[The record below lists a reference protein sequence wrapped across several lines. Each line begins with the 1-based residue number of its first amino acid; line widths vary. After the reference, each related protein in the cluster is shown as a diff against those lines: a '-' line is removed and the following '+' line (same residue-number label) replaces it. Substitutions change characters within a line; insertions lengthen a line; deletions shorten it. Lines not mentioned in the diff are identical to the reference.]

1 MKRKKPEM
9 NNYLKKIMTI
19 VPVLMI
25 IACSTTGDQSQSVI
39 DGFSED
45 LVNEEANHY
54 RVVYEGSQWINK
66 SDAEAQRVVDYSLLR
81 SAELSLENDFPFFVI
96 LSNDSENREIIR
108 DDPACNLKNKKSINQ
123 RKCMRYKSIGDLTS
137 AFLKDPLEVENGT
150 NIIKDGN
157 YEGKALFSSIT
168 VYKVITRKY
177 NLNRNLLFENEL
189 GQQTMTNSAAE
200 VLDWIPIV
208 NPNSVGNC
216 FPSPQT

>member
-19 VPVLMI
+19 MPVLMI
-25 IACSTTGDQSQSVI
+25 IACSATSDQSQSVI
-39 DGFSED
+39 DGFSEN
-45 LVNEEANHY
+45 LVNEGANHY

-96 LSNDSENREIIR
+96 LSNDSENREIIM
-108 DDPACNLKNKKSINQ
+108 DDPACNFKNKKAINQ

-137 AFLKDPLEVENGT
+137 AFLKDPLEVETGT
-150 NIIKDGN
+150 NIIKDGD
-157 YEGKALFSSIT
+157 YEGKALFSSVS

-177 NLNRNLLFENEL
+177 NLNRNLLFENEM
-189 GQQTMTNSAAE
+189 GQQTMTNNASE

-208 NPNSVGNC
+208 NPNS
-216 FPSPQT
+216 Q

>member
-1 MKRKKPEM
+1 MKRKKAEM

-19 VPVLMI
+19 VPVLLI
-25 IACSTTGDQSQSVI
+25 IACSSTGDQSQSVI
-39 DGFSED
+39 DGFSEN
-45 LVNEEANHY
+45 LVNEVANHY

-108 DDPACNLKNKKSINQ
+108 DDPACNFKNKKAINQ

-137 AFLKDPLEVENGT
+137 AFLKDPLEVETGT
-150 NIIKDGN
+150 NTIKDGD
-157 YEGKALFSSIT
+157 YEGKALFSSVT

-177 NLNRNLLFENEL
+177 NLSRNLLFENEM
-189 GQQTMTNSAAE
+189 GQQTITNNAAE

-208 NPNSVGNC
+208 NPNSVGN
-216 FPSPQT
+216 

>member
-9 NNYLKKIMTI
+9 NNYLKKIMII

-25 IACSTTGDQSQSVI
+25 IACSTAGDQSQSVI
-39 DGFSED
+39 DGFSEN
-45 LVNEEANHY
+45 LVNEVANHY

-137 AFLKDPLEVENGT
+137 AFLKDPLEVETGT
-150 NIIKDGN
+150 NIIKDGD
-157 YEGKALFSSIT
+157 YEGKALFSSVT

-177 NLNRNLLFENEL
+177 NLNRNLLFENEM
-189 GQQTMTNSAAE
+189 GQQTMTNNAAE

-208 NPNSVGNC
+208 NPNSVGN
-216 FPSPQT
+216 

>member
-9 NNYLKKIMTI
+9 NNYLKKIITI
-19 VPVLMI
+19 VPALI
-25 IACSTTGDQSQSVI
+25 ITACSSTGDQSQSVI

-45 LVNEEANHY
+45 LVNEVANHY

-137 AFLKDPLEVENGT
+137 AFLKDPLEVETGT
-150 NIIKDGN
+150 NIIKDGD
-157 YEGKALFSSIT
+157 YEGNALFSSVS

-177 NLNRNLLFENEL
+177 NLNRNLLFENEM
-189 GQQTMTNSAAE
+189 GQQTMTNNASE

-208 NPNSVGNC
+208 NPNS
-216 FPSPQT
+216 Q

>member
-45 LVNEEANHY
+45 LVNEGANHY

-137 AFLKDPLEVENGT
+137 AFLKDPLEVETGT
-150 NIIKDGN
+150 NIIKDGD
-157 YEGKALFSSIT
+157 YEGKALFSSVS

-177 NLNRNLLFENEL
+177 NLNRNLLFENEM
-189 GQQTMTNSAAE
+189 GQQTMTNNASE

-208 NPNSVGNC
+208 NPNS
-216 FPSPQT
+216 Q

>member
-1 MKRKKPEM
+1 
-9 NNYLKKIMTI
+9 MTI

-25 IACSTTGDQSQSVI
+25 IACSATGDQSQSVI
-39 DGFSED
+39 DGFSEN
-45 LVNEEANHY
+45 LVNEVANHY

-66 SDAEAQRVVDYSLLR
+66 SDAEAQKVVDYSLLR

-137 AFLKDPLEVENGT
+137 AFLKDPLEVETGT
-150 NIIKDGN
+150 NIIKDGD
-157 YEGKALFSSIT
+157 YEGKALFSSVS

-177 NLNRNLLFENEL
+177 NLNRNLLFENEM
-189 GQQTMTNSAAE
+189 GQQTMTNNASE

-208 NPNSVGNC
+208 NPNSE
-216 FPSPQT
+216 

>member
-9 NNYLKKIMTI
+9 NNNLKRIITI
-19 VPVLMI
+19 VPALMI
-25 IACSTTGDQSQSVI
+25 IACSSTGDQSQSVI
-39 DGFSED
+39 DGFSEN

-137 AFLKDPLEVENGT
+137 AFLKDPLEVETGT
-150 NIIKDGN
+150 NIIKDGD

-177 NLNRNLLFENEL
+177 NLNRNLLFENEM
-189 GQQTMTNSAAE
+189 GQQTMTNNAAE

-208 NPNSVGNC
+208 NQIGN
-216 FPSPQT
+216 

>member
-1 MKRKKPEM
+1 MKRKKLEM
-9 NNYLKKIMTI
+9 NKYLKKII
-19 VPVLMI
+19 SILPALII
-25 IACSTTGDQSQSVI
+25 IACSSTGDQSQSVI

-45 LVNEEANHY
+45 LVNEGANHY

-108 DDPACNLKNKKSINQ
+108 DDPACNLKNRKSINQ

-137 AFLKDPLEVENGT
+137 AFLKDPLEVETGT
-150 NIIKDGN
+150 NIIKDGD
-157 YEGKALFSSIT
+157 YEGKALFSSVS

-177 NLNRNLLFENEL
+177 NLNRNLLFENEM
-189 GQQTMTNSAAE
+189 GQQTMTNNASE

-208 NPNSVGNC
+208 NPNS
-216 FPSPQT
+216 Q

>member
-1 MKRKKPEM
+1 M
-9 NNYLKKIMTI
+9 II

-25 IACSTTGDQSQSVI
+25 IACSTAGDQSQSVI
-39 DGFSED
+39 DGFSEN
-45 LVNEEANHY
+45 LVNEVANHY

-137 AFLKDPLEVENGT
+137 AFLKDPLEVETGT
-150 NIIKDGN
+150 NIIKDGD
-157 YEGKALFSSIT
+157 YEGKALFSSVS

-177 NLNRNLLFENEL
+177 NLNRNLLFENEM
-189 GQQTMTNSAAE
+189 GQQTMTNNASE

-208 NPNSVGNC
+208 NPNS
-216 FPSPQT
+216 Q

>member
-19 VPVLMI
+19 MPVLMI
-25 IACSTTGDQSQSVI
+25 IACSATSDQSQSLI
-39 DGFSED
+39 DGFSEN
-45 LVNEEANHY
+45 LVNEGANHY

-96 LSNDSENREIIR
+96 LSNDSESREIIR
-108 DDPACNLKNKKSINQ
+108 DDPACNFKNKKSINQ

-137 AFLKDPLEVENGT
+137 AFLKDPLEVETGT
-150 NIIKDGN
+150 NIIKDGD
-157 YEGKALFSSIT
+157 YEGKALFSSVT

-177 NLNRNLLFENEL
+177 NLSRNLLFENEM
-189 GQQTMTNSAAE
+189 GQQTMTNNASE

-208 NPNSVGNC
+208 NPNSVGN
-216 FPSPQT
+216 

>member
-9 NNYLKKIMTI
+9 NNYLKKIITI
-19 VPVLMI
+19 VPALMI
-25 IACSTTGDQSQSVI
+25 IACSSTGDQGQSVI
-39 DGFSED
+39 DGFLEN

-108 DDPACNLKNKKSINQ
+108 DDPACNFKNKKSINQ

-137 AFLKDPLEVENGT
+137 AFLKDPLEVETGT
-150 NIIKDGN
+150 NIIKDGD
-157 YEGKALFSSIT
+157 YEGKALFSSVT

-177 NLNRNLLFENEL
+177 NLNMNLLFENEM
-189 GQQTMTNSAAE
+189 GQQTITNNAAE
-200 VLDWIPIV
+200 VLDWILIV
-208 NPNSVGNC
+208 NPNSVGN
-216 FPSPQT
+216 

>member
-45 LVNEEANHY
+45 LVNEGANHY

-137 AFLKDPLEVENGT
+137 AFLKDPLEVETGT
-150 NIIKDGN
+150 NIIKDGD
-157 YEGKALFSSIT
+157 YEGKALFSSVT

-177 NLNRNLLFENEL
+177 NLSRNLLFENEM
-189 GQQTMTNSAAE
+189 GQQTITNNAAE

-208 NPNSVGNC
+208 NPNSVGN
-216 FPSPQT
+216 

>member
-1 MKRKKPEM
+1 MKRKKLEM
-9 NNYLKKIMTI
+9 NKYLKKII
-19 VPVLMI
+19 SILPALII
-25 IACSTTGDQSQSVI
+25 IACSSTGDQSQSVI

-45 LVNEEANHY
+45 LVNEGANHY

-108 DDPACNLKNKKSINQ
+108 DDPGCNLENKKSINQ

-137 AFLKDPLEVENGT
+137 AFLKDPLEVETGT
-150 NIIKDGN
+150 NIIKDGD
-157 YEGKALFSSIT
+157 YEGKALFSSVS

-177 NLNRNLLFENEL
+177 NLNRNLLFENEM
-189 GQQTMTNSAAE
+189 GQQTMTNNASE

-208 NPNSVGNC
+208 NPNS
-216 FPSPQT
+216 Q

>member
-25 IACSTTGDQSQSVI
+25 FACSTTGDQSQSVI
-39 DGFSED
+39 DGFSEN
-45 LVNEEANHY
+45 LVNEVANHY
-54 RVVYEGSQWINK
+54 RIVYEGSQWINK

-108 DDPACNLKNKKSINQ
+108 DDPACNLKNRNAINQ

-137 AFLKDPLEVENGT
+137 AFLKDPLEVETGT
-150 NIIKDGN
+150 NIIKDGD
-157 YEGKALFSSIT
+157 YEGLSLIH
-168 VYKVITRKY
+168 I
-177 NLNRNLLFENEL
+177 
-189 GQQTMTNSAAE
+189 
-200 VLDWIPIV
+200 
-208 NPNSVGNC
+208 
-216 FPSPQT
+216 

>member
-9 NNYLKKIMTI
+9 NNYLKKIMII

-25 IACSTTGDQSQSVI
+25 IACSTTSDQSQSVI

-45 LVNEEANHY
+45 LVNEGANHY

-108 DDPACNLKNKKSINQ
+108 DDPACNFKNKKAINQ

-137 AFLKDPLEVENGT
+137 AFLKDPLEVETGT
-150 NIIKDGN
+150 NIIKDGD
-157 YEGKALFSSIT
+157 YEGKALFSSVS

-177 NLNRNLLFENEL
+177 NLNRNLLFENEM
-189 GQQTMTNSAAE
+189 GQQTMTNNASE

-208 NPNSVGNC
+208 NPNSVGN
-216 FPSPQT
+216 

>member
-45 LVNEEANHY
+45 LVNEGANHY

-137 AFLKDPLEVENGT
+137 AFLKDPLEVETGT
-150 NIIKDGN
+150 NIIKDGD
-157 YEGKALFSSIT
+157 YEGKALFSSVS

-177 NLNRNLLFENEL
+177 NLNRNLLFENEM
-189 GQQTMTNSAAE
+189 GQQTMTNNASE

-208 NPNSVGNC
+208 NPNSVGN
-216 FPSPQT
+216 

>member
-45 LVNEEANHY
+45 LVNEGANHY

-108 DDPACNLKNKKSINQ
+108 DDPACNFKNKKAINQ

-137 AFLKDPLEVENGT
+137 AFLKDPLEAETGT
-150 NIIKDGN
+150 NIIKDGD
-157 YEGKALFSSIT
+157 YEGKALFSSVS

-177 NLNRNLLFENEL
+177 NLDRNLLFENEM
-189 GQQTMTNSAAE
+189 GQQTMTNNASE

-208 NPNSVGNC
+208 NPNS
-216 FPSPQT
+216 Q

>member
-9 NNYLKKIMTI
+9 NNYLKKIITI
-19 VPVLMI
+19 VPALMI
-25 IACSTTGDQSQSVI
+25 IACSSTGDQSQSVI

-45 LVNEEANHY
+45 LVNEGANHY

-108 DDPACNLKNKKSINQ
+108 EDPGCNLENKKSINQ

-137 AFLKDPLEVENGT
+137 AFLKDPLEVETGT
-150 NIIKDGN
+150 NIIKDGD
-157 YEGKALFSSIT
+157 YEGKALFSSVT

-208 NPNSVGNC
+208 NPNSVGN
-216 FPSPQT
+216 

>member
-45 LVNEEANHY
+45 LVNEGANHY

-208 NPNSVGNC
+208 NPNSVGN
-216 FPSPQT
+216 

>member
-19 VPVLMI
+19 MPVLMI
-25 IACSTTGDQSQSVI
+25 IACSATSDQSQSVI
-39 DGFSED
+39 DGFSEN
-45 LVNEEANHY
+45 LVNEVANHY

-137 AFLKDPLEVENGT
+137 AFLKDPLEVETGT
-150 NIIKDGN
+150 NIIKDGD
-157 YEGKALFSSIT
+157 YEGKALFSSVS

-177 NLNRNLLFENEL
+177 NLNRNLLFENEM
-189 GQQTMTNSAAE
+189 GQQTMTNNASE

-208 NPNSVGNC
+208 NPNS
-216 FPSPQT
+216 Q

>member
-39 DGFSED
+39 DGFSEN
-45 LVNEEANHY
+45 LVNEVANHY

-137 AFLKDPLEVENGT
+137 AFLKDPLEVETGT
-150 NIIKDGN
+150 NIIKNGD
-157 YEGKALFSSIT
+157 YEGKALFSSVS

-177 NLNRNLLFENEL
+177 NLNRNLLFENEM
-189 GQQTMTNSAAE
+189 GQQTMTNNASE

-208 NPNSVGNC
+208 NPNS
-216 FPSPQT
+216 Q

>member
-9 NNYLKKIMTI
+9 NNNLKRIITI
-19 VPVLMI
+19 VPALMI
-25 IACSTTGDQSQSVI
+25 IACSSTGDQSQSVI
-39 DGFSED
+39 DGFSEN

-108 DDPACNLKNKKSINQ
+108 DDPACNLKNKKDINQ

-137 AFLKDPLEVENGT
+137 AFLKDPLEVETGT
-150 NIIKDGN
+150 NIIKDGD

-177 NLNRNLLFENEL
+177 NLNRNLLFENEM
-189 GQQTMTNSAAE
+189 GQQTMTNNAAE

-208 NPNSVGNC
+208 NQIGN
-216 FPSPQT
+216 

>member
-9 NNYLKKIMTI
+9 NNYLKKIITI
-19 VPVLMI
+19 VPALMI
-25 IACSTTGDQSQSVI
+25 IACSSTGDQSQSVI

-45 LVNEEANHY
+45 LVNEGANHY

-108 DDPACNLKNKKSINQ
+108 DDPACNFKNKKAINQ

-137 AFLKDPLEVENGT
+137 AFLKDPLEVETGT
-150 NIIKDGN
+150 NTIKDGD
-157 YEGKALFSSIT
+157 YEGKALFSSVT

-177 NLNRNLLFENEL
+177 NLNRNLLFENEM
-189 GQQTMTNSAAE
+189 GQQTMTNNAAE
-200 VLDWIPIV
+200 VLDWNPIV
-208 NPNSVGNC
+208 NPNSVGN
-216 FPSPQT
+216 